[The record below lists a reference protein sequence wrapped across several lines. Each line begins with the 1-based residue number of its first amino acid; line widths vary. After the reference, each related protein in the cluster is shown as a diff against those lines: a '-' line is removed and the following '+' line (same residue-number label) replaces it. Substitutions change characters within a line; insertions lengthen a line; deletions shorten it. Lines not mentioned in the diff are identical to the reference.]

1 MSDTVTFRPSIKKED
16 LQTLVKRMHYNLNR
30 FIDEA
35 VKEKIVRESSPRGE
49 VEKLSEEIGKVVFEH
64 MGWKFSAPKGETL
77 KRLKKSVDLKAAG
90 KLKRYKLE

>member
-1 MSDTVTFRPSIKKED
+1 MSDTVTFRPSIKKEE

-35 VKEKIVRESSPRGE
+35 VKEKLVRESQPRGE
-49 VEKLSEEIGKVVFEH
+49 AEILSEEIGKVVFEH
-64 MGWKFSAPKGETL
+64 MGWKFAAPTGEAL
-77 KRLKKSVDLKAAG
+77 KQLKKSVNQKALG